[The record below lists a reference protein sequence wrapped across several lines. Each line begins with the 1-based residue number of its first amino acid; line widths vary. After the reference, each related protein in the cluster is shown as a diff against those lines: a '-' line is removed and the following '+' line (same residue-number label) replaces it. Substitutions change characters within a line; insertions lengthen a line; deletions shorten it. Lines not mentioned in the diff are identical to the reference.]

1 MRAKFGKFASM
12 KLVFAT
18 QNPDKLREIIQKT
31 GNSVTISGLDKFQL
45 KEELPETGNTL
56 TANAL
61 EKARYVAEK
70 FHVNCFADDTG
81 LEVEALNGDPGVFS
95 ARYAGEEKNA
105 LKNMQKLLHE
115 LKNKNNRNACF
126 KTVIALVMDGKEYLF
141 EGKVDGKIT
150 NEMRGEKGFGYDPVF
165 VPDGFEKTFAEM
177 TAEEKNNI
185 SHRAKAVE
193 KLVEFLKS
201 WQ

>member
-1 MRAKFGKFASM
+1 M